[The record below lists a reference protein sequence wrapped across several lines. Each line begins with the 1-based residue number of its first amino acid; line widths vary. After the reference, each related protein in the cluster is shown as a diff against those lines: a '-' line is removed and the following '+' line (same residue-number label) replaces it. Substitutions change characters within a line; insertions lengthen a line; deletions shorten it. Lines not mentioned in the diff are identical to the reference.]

1 MNLWEM
7 RLITEDDQTEVGMRV
22 SCALHAEN
30 NTPGKGRYDM
40 ICFRAYDAA
49 RLRRSKE
56 KRNSGKT
63 T

>member
-1 MNLWEM
+1 MV
-7 RLITEDDQTEVGMRV
+7 TEDDQAELGMRV
-22 SCALHAEN
+22 SCALYAEN
-30 NTPGKGRYDM
+30 SNREKGRYDM